1 MNTSVVSPGRAGL
14 ILLLTGQMLPLI
26 DTSITNVAL
35 DAITHSLHATATELE
50 LIVALYGVAFAVCLA
65 LGSKLGDNLGR
76 RRLFMWGVASFG
88 LASLLCGM
96 AGTIEQL
103 LAARI
108 IQGAGAALIVPQ
120 ILATL
125 HVTLKGTAHAKAISL
140 FGGIGGIAF
149 IVGQMGG
156 GWLVSAD
163 IAGLGWRNA
172 FFINVPICL
181 VVLGQSR
188 RYVPETR
195 RETPSRIDWT
205 GTVLLAVILCCL
217 LFPMALGPQWHW
229 SWPLKAALMAIIP
242 LGYLM
247 VLNARKKER
256 EDAHPLI
263 PPRLMQL
270 RSIRFGVLIAL
281 LFFSVWSG
289 FMFCMALTMQTGL
302 GMAPWQSGNSFIALG
317 VTYFISAW
325 FAPRLIARYS
335 TSSILLTG
343 LAIQIIGLLALIAT
357 FRLWGM
363 DNTALTLAPATGL
376 VGYGQ
381 ALIVNSFYRIGMRDI
396 QPDDAGAAS
405 AILSTLQQAALGL
418 GPAIF
423 GAILLHALQNH
434 HGDYTQAIN
443 VFLAVET
450 GMMIV
455 LGLAT
460 LRMRHRLCLPVVK
473 TCHATK

>member
-35 DAITHSLHATATELE
+35 DSITHSLHATATELE

-76 RRLFMWGVASFG
+76 RRLFMTGVAIFG

-96 AGTIEQL
+96 AGSVEQL

-108 IQGAGAALIVPQ
+108 VQGAGAALIVPQ

-181 VVLGQSR
+181 VVLALSR

-205 GTVLLAVILCCL
+205 GTVLLALILCCL

-229 SWPLKAALMAIIP
+229 PWSLKVMLLAIIP
-242 LGYLM
+242 LAWLM
-247 VLNARKKER
+247 ARNARKKER
-256 EDAHPLI
+256 ENAHPLI
-263 PPRLMQL
+263 PPRLLQL
-270 RSIRFGVLIAL
+270 RSVRFGIVIAL

-335 TSSILLTG
+335 TSTILLTG

-357 FRLWGM
+357 FRLWGVN
-363 DNTALTLAPATGL
+363 NTALTLAPATGL

-423 GAILLHALQNH
+423 GAILLHGLQNY
-434 HGDYTQAIN
+434 HGDYAQAIN
-443 VFLAVET
+443 LFLAVET
-450 GMMIV
+450 GLMVI
-455 LGLAT
+455 LALAT

-473 TCHATK
+473 VCEAAK

>member
-14 ILLLTGQMLPLI
+14 ILLLTGQMLPMI

-35 DAITHSLHATATELE
+35 DAITHSLNATATELE

-65 LGSKLGDNLGR
+65 LGSKLGDNFGR

-96 AGTIEQL
+96 AGNIEQL
-103 LAARI
+103 LTARI
-108 IQGAGAALIVPQ
+108 VQGAGAALIVPQ

-181 VVLGQSR
+181 VVLALSR
-188 RYVPETR
+188 HFVPETR
-195 RETPSRIDWT
+195 RETPSRIDWP
-205 GTVLLAVILCCL
+205 GTLLLAIILCCL

-229 SWPLKAALMAIIP
+229 SWPLKVMLLAIIP
-242 LGYLM
+242 LGWLTA
-247 VLNARKKER
+247 LNARKKER
-256 EDAHPLI
+256 ENAHPLI
-263 PPRLMQL
+263 PPRLLQL
-270 RSIRFGVLIAL
+270 RSVRFGILIAM

-335 TSSILLTG
+335 TSTILLTG
-343 LAIQIIGLLALIAT
+343 LAIQIAGLLALFAT
-357 FRLWGM
+357 FRVWGM
-363 DNTALTLAPATGL
+363 ENTALTLAPATGL

-434 HGDYTQAIN
+434 HGDYTQAVN
-443 VFLAVET
+443 VFLMVET
-450 GMMIV
+450 AMMVV
-455 LGLAT
+455 LALET
-460 LRMRHRLCLPVVK
+460 LRIRHRLCLPVVK
-473 TCHATK
+473 VCQATK

>member
-14 ILLLTGQMLPLI
+14 ILLLTGQMLPMI

-35 DAITHSLHATATELE
+35 DAITHSLNATATELE

-65 LGSKLGDNLGR
+65 LGSKLGDNFGR

-96 AGTIEQL
+96 AGNIEQL

-108 IQGAGAALIVPQ
+108 LQGAGAALIVPQ

-181 VVLGQSR
+181 VVLALSR
-188 RYVPETR
+188 HFVPETR

-205 GTVLLAVILCCL
+205 GTVLLAIILCCL

-229 SWPLKAALMAIIP
+229 SWPLKVMLLAIIP
-242 LGYLM
+242 LGWLTA
-247 VLNARKKER
+247 LNARKKER
-256 EDAHPLI
+256 ENAHPLI
-263 PPRLMQL
+263 PPRLLQL
-270 RSIRFGVLIAL
+270 RSVRFGILIAM

-335 TSSILLTG
+335 TSTILLTG
-343 LAIQIIGLLALIAT
+343 LAIQIAGLLALIAT
-357 FRLWGM
+357 FRVWGM
-363 DNTALTLAPATGL
+363 ENTALTLAPATGL

-434 HGDYTQAIN
+434 HGDYTQAVN
-443 VFLAVET
+443 VFLMVET
-450 GMMIV
+450 AMMVV
-455 LGLAT
+455 LALAT
-460 LRMRHRLCLPVVK
+460 LRIRHRLCLPVVK
-473 TCHATK
+473 VCQATK

>member
-1 MNTSVVSPGRAGL
+1 MNRSVISPGRAGL

-35 DAITHSLHATATELE
+35 DSITHSLHATATELE

-65 LGSKLGDNLGR
+65 LGSKLGDNHGR

-96 AGTIEQL
+96 AGNIEQL

-108 IQGAGAALIVPQ
+108 VQGAGAALIVPQ

-125 HVTLKGTAHAKAISL
+125 HVTLKGPAHAKAISL

-181 VVLGQSR
+181 VVLALSR

-205 GTVLLAVILCCL
+205 GTALLAMILCCL

-229 SWPLKAALMAIIP
+229 SWPLKAALIAIIP
-242 LGYLM
+242 LAWLM

-270 RSIRFGVLIAL
+270 ASIRFGVLIAM

-317 VTYFISAW
+317 VTYFVSAW
-325 FAPRLIARYS
+325 FAPRLIARYRTS
-335 TSSILLTG
+335 TLLLGG
-343 LAIQIIGLLALIAT
+343 LAIQILGLLALIAT
-357 FRLWGM
+357 FRHWGM
-363 DNTALTLAPATGL
+363 NNTALTLAPATGL

-423 GAILLHALQNH
+423 GAILLHALQSH
-434 HGDYTQAIN
+434 HGDYTQAVN
-443 VFLAVET
+443 VFLMVET
-450 GMMIV
+450 AMMIV
-455 LGLAT
+455 LALT
-460 LRMRHRLCLPVVK
+460 TVRMRHRLCLPVIT

>member
-14 ILLLTGQMLPLI
+14 ILLLTGQMLPMI

-76 RRLFMWGVASFG
+76 RCLFMWGVASFG

-96 AGTIEQL
+96 AGNIEQL

-108 IQGAGAALIVPQ
+108 VQGAGAALIVPQ

-181 VVLGQSR
+181 VVLALSR
-188 RYVPETR
+188 RFVPETR

-205 GTVLLAVILCCL
+205 GTLLLAFILCCL

-229 SWPLKAALMAIIP
+229 SWPLKVMLLAIIP
-242 LGYLM
+242 LGWLTA
-247 VLNARKKER
+247 LNARKKER
-256 EDAHPLI
+256 ENVHPLI
-263 PPRLMQL
+263 PPRLLQL
-270 RSIRFGVLIAL
+270 RSVRFGILIAM

-335 TSSILLTG
+335 TSTILLTG
-343 LAIQIIGLLALIAT
+343 LAIQIAGLLALIAT
-357 FRLWGM
+357 FRVWGM
-363 DNTALTLAPATGL
+363 ENTALTLAPATGL

-434 HGDYTQAIN
+434 HGDYTQAVN
-443 VFLAVET
+443 VFLMVET
-450 GMMIV
+450 AMMVV
-455 LGLAT
+455 LALAT
-460 LRMRHRLCLPVVK
+460 LRIRHRLCLPVVK
-473 TCHATK
+473 VCQATK

>member
-1 MNTSVVSPGRAGL
+1 MNTSIISPGRAGL

-35 DAITHSLHATATELE
+35 DSITRSLHATATELE

-65 LGSKLGDNLGR
+65 LGSRLGDNLGR

-96 AGTIEQL
+96 AGNIEQL
-103 LAARI
+103 LA
-108 IQGAGAALIVPQ
+108 
-120 ILATL
+120 
-125 HVTLKGTAHAKAISL
+125 AHAKAISL

-181 VVLGQSR
+181 IVLALSR

-195 RETPSRIDWT
+195 RDTPSRIDWQ
-205 GTVLLAVILCCL
+205 GTALLAIILCCL

-229 SWPLKAALMAIIP
+229 SWPLKAALVAIIP
-242 LGYLM
+242 LAWLM
-247 VLNARKKER
+247 ALSARKKER

-263 PPRLMQL
+263 PPRLLQL
-270 RSIRFGVLIAL
+270 RSIRFGVLIAM
-281 LFFSVWSG
+281 LFFSAWSG

-317 VTYFISAW
+317 VTYFVSAW

-335 TSSILLTG
+335 TSTILLTG
-343 LAIQIIGLLALIAT
+343 LAIQIIGLLALVAT
-357 FRLWGM
+357 FRTWGM
-363 DNTALTLAPATGL
+363 SNTAQTLAPATGL

-423 GAILLHALQNH
+423 GAILLHALH
-434 HGDYTQAIN
+434 DHRGDYAQAIN
-443 VFLAVET
+443 VFLSVET

-455 LGLAT
+455 LALVT
-460 LRMRHRLCLPVVK
+460 LRMRHHLCLPVARACSAAK
-473 TCHATK
+473 